1 MRREKIRQQLVDHYL
16 DFYAVAFSLLRD
28 DDDAR
33 EVVQEALV
41 RTLTRPFVKDAC
53 SYCVRVINN
62 LCVDMRKRRQRMV
75 EMDENMLVV
84 DPEREE
90 LLQIVA
96 AKKAELPAMDRK
108 VLELHYEDG
117 YSINEISE
125 MLKVGVPRLKRI
137 LASAIYEMK
146 KKLEYEI

>member
-1 MRREKIRQQLVDHYL
+1 
-16 DFYAVAFSLLRD
+16 
-28 DDDAR
+28 
-33 EVVQEALV
+33 
-41 RTLTRPFVKDAC
+41 
-53 SYCVRVINN
+53 
-62 LCVDMRKRRQRMV
+62 MV